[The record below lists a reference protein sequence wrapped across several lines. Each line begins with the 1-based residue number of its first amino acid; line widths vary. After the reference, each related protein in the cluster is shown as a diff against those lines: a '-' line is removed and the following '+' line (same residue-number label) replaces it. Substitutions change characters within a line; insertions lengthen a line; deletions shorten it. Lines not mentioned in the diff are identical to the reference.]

1 MSEYKINT
9 KCVQSGYTPKSG
21 EPRVVPI
28 VQSTTY
34 KYNSSDEMADLFDLK
49 SEGFFYTRLANPTL
63 DAVEKKIADLE
74 GGVGAMLTASGQAAS
89 TVAIL
94 NICKAGDHI
103 LVSNALYGGTYNLFN
118 VTLKKFGIDVTMVNP
133 DLSYEELDSY
143 VQDNTKVI
151 FVESLSN
158 PQLVVVD
165 IEKMAK
171 LAHAHDIP
179 LIVDNTF
186 PTPINCRPI
195 EFGADIVI
203 HSTSKYL
210 DGHAVTLGG
219 VVVDSG
225 NFNWANGRF
234 PEFTEPDESYHGIV
248 YSRDCGKAAFITK
261 ARVQLMRDFGMPLA
275 PQNAFLLNLGMETL
289 HLRMERHCSNALKIA
304 QYLEKHPL
312 ISWVRYPGLES
323 DKYYDLAKK
332 YMPNGTCGVMAF
344 GLKGGKKASQR
355 FMENLQLAAMVV
367 HVADAR
373 TCILHPATTTHRQ
386 LTDEQLLDSNI
397 TPELLRMS
405 IGIEDVDDLIADIE
419 QALNR
424 L

>member
-49 SEGFFYTRLANPTL
+49 SDGFFYTRLANPTL

-118 VTLKKFGIDVTMVNP
+118 VTLNKFGIDVTLVNP

-143 VQDNTKVI
+143 IKENTKAI
-151 FVESLSN
+151 FAESLSN

-165 IEKMAK
+165 IEKMAR
-171 LAHAHDIP
+171 LAHSHNIP
-179 LIVDNTF
+179 LIIDNTF

-225 NFNWANGRF
+225 NFNWANGNF

-248 YSRDCGKAAFITK
+248 YTRDCKDAAFITK
-261 ARVQLMRDFGMPLA
+261 ARVQLMRDFGFPLA
-275 PQNAFLLNLGMETL
+275 PQNAFLLNLGIETL

-304 QYLEKHPL
+304 EYLNNHPL
-312 ISWVRYPGLES
+312 ISWVRYPGLKG

-344 GLKGGKKASQR
+344 GLKGGKEASQK
-355 FMENLQLAAMVV
+355 FMENLNLAAMVV